1 VHGMRPDSG
10 GRRPPLQFIRIE
22 KIMDLKLYLKER
34 CALVDGALDRFLPRE
49 DELPFS
55 LHKAM
60 RYSVFAG
67 GKRIRPI
74 LMLAA
79 CEAVGGEVER
89 AMPAAC
95 AMEMIHTYSL
105 IHDDLP
111 AMDDDDFRR
120 GNPTNH
126 KVFGEAVAILAGDAL
141 LTEAF
146 NAMSSPACAAAVPPA
161 TLIAVIH
168 EIGRCAGSYGMVGG
182 QVVDMESEGRHDI
195 DLATV
200 QYIHTHKTGALL
212 KASIRAGALLGGA
225 DEKGLDAMTRYGEAI
240 GLAFQIADDIL
251 DIEGTT
257 EEIGKDAGSDQA
269 RGKATYPAVV
279 GLAESKKRAVEL
291 VELALASLAGFDAKA
306 DPLREIAKYIVY
318 RKS

>member
-1 VHGMRPDSG
+1 
-10 GRRPPLQFIRIE
+10 
-22 KIMDLKLYLKER
+22 MDLKKYLKER
-34 CALVDGALDRFLPRE
+34 CQLVDEALDRFLPAA
-49 DELPFS
+49 DELPAS
-55 LHKAM
+55 VHKSM

-67 GKRIRPI
+67 GKRVRPI

-79 CEAVGGEVER
+79 CDAVGGELAI

-146 NAMSSPACAAAVPPA
+146 ILLSSPEYGDRA
-161 TLIAVIH
+161 TAGKLLQVIREIAW
-168 EIGRCAGSYGMVGG
+168 CAGSHGMVGG
-182 QVVDMESEGRHDI
+182 QVVDMESEGKPDI

-200 QYIHTHKTGALL
+200 QYIHTHKTGALI
-212 KASIRAGALLGGA
+212 KASVKAGALLGGA
-225 DEKGLDAMTRYGEAI
+225 DEASLAALTRYGETI

-257 EEIGKDAGSDQA
+257 EEIGKDAGSDEA

-279 GLAESKKRAVEL
+279 GIAEAKRRAGEL
-291 VELALASLAGFDAKA
+291 VEMALDALSCFDEKA
-306 DPLREIAKYIVY
+306 APLREIAKYIVY

>member
-1 VHGMRPDSG
+1 
-10 GRRPPLQFIRIE
+10 
-22 KIMDLKLYLKER
+22 MDIKSYLKER
-34 CALVDGALDRFLPRE
+34 CRVVDEALERYLPKE

-67 GKRIRPI
+67 GKRVRPI

-79 CEAVGGEVER
+79 CEAVGGMVKQ
-89 AMPAAC
+89 ALPAAC

-126 KVFGEAVAILAGDAL
+126 KVFGEATAILAGDAL

-146 NAMSSPACAAAVPPA
+146 ILLSADGSATGVSPAARLQVIRE
-161 TLIAVIH
+161 IAV
-168 EIGRCAGSYGMVGG
+168 CAGSRGMVGG
-182 QVVDMESEGRHDI
+182 QVVDMESEGNRDI
-195 DLATV
+195 DFATV
-200 QYIHTHKTGALL
+200 QYIHTHKTGALI
-212 KASIRAGALLGGA
+212 KASVRSGALLGGA
-225 DEKGLDAMTRYGEAI
+225 SPEQLDAITRYGVAI

-257 EEIGKDAGSDQA
+257 EEIGKDAGSDEA

-279 GLAESKKRAVEL
+279 GLAESRRLAAEL
-291 VELALASLAGFDAKA
+291 VDRAFSALVPFA
-306 DPLREIAKYIVY
+306 DRAEPLRDIATYIIK

>member
-1 VHGMRPDSG
+1 
-10 GRRPPLQFIRIE
+10 
-22 KIMDLKLYLKER
+22 MDLKTYLKEQ
-34 CALVDGALDRFLPRE
+34 CARVDKALDIYLPKE
-49 DELPFS
+49 TEQPHS
-55 LHKAM
+55 LHKSM

-67 GKRIRPI
+67 GKRVRPI

-79 CEAVGGEVER
+79 CQAVGGDTEK
-89 AMPAAC
+89 AIPAAC

-126 KVFGEAVAILAGDAL
+126 KVFGEAIAILAGDAL

-146 NAMSSPACAAAVPPA
+146 KLMSDPRHADGIDPAARLAVIRE
-161 TLIAVIH
+161 IAV
-168 EIGRCAGSYGMVGG
+168 CAGSHGMVGG
-182 QVVDMESEGRHDI
+182 QVVDMESEGKPDI
-195 DLATV
+195 DLPTV
-200 QYIHTHKTGALL
+200 QYIHTHKTGALI
-212 KASIRAGALLGGA
+212 KASVVAGALMGGA
-225 DEKGLDAMTRYGEAI
+225 DQQKLAAITRYGEAA

-269 RGKATYPAVV
+269 RGKATYPAVM
-279 GLAESKKRAVEL
+279 GLAAAKEEATAMMDEAMRALEIFGS
-291 VELALASLAGFDAKA
+291 EA
-306 DPLREIAKYIVY
+306 DPLREIAAYIVK
-318 RKS
+318 RKN